1 MIRKELSFVRAA
13 LFIFL
18 MFDVTTRRESQA
30 EEVGSIHF
38 YHRLHISNPNHSF
51 GVRAKSPQQTH
62 KMSQVKL
69 RILQSKK
76 WKR

>member
-30 EEVGSIHF
+30 EEVGSIISIIDCISRTLTTRSGYVLNH
-38 YHRLHISNPNHSF
+38 HNRLT
-51 GVRAKSPQQTH
+51 RCR
-62 KMSQVKL
+62 KL
-69 RILQSKK
+69 N
-76 WKR
+76 